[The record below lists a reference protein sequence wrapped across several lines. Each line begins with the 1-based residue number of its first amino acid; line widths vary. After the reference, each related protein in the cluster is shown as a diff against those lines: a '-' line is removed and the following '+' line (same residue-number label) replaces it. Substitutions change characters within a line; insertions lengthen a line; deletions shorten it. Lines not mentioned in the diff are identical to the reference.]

1 MSYQIQEINRRIQAD
16 PKEFVDACDA
26 AYAEK
31 IERAARAIAE
41 NVRTCPIVLLSGPSG
56 SGKTTTAMKIAEA
69 LRGMGISSQSLA
81 MDDYFRTVNPRTAP
95 RTPEGDIDF
104 ESPACLDMDLL
115 GKHLNALARGEEIH
129 LPRYNFV
136 TRVQS
141 GPIGRPMRLGK
152 DEVVVCEGIHALNDD
167 IAAYCP
173 DAFRLYIS
181 ARSVVVDGDGQEIF
195 KGTWM
200 RLLRRL
206 VRDSNFR
213 GTPAAATLDM
223 WANVRRGEKRFI
235 SPFKERA
242 NLMFDS
248 SFPCE
253 VSIMKNFAA
262 PSTQPLH
269 ERVPQLQQPEA
280 HDIAAVGLRDEAH
293 IVVRE
298 RLHRLLRQSRRLR
311 AQRREDD
318 APPVVPRARA
328 ERHAQGGVHPRREGE
343 RAVVARRV
351 MLGAQRHAHRPLP
364 RRRLRRAGDA
374 VEVARDE
381 LLRRVDVRHALQLRL
396 EIGQHRVAHLQLHG
410 LLGVVVRDGDHV
422 QPHEPGREQLAARLR
437 PRAGQQRHAHGQQQR
452 QLPRAQRAAGI
463 GIDGERMGM
472 HRMSAFL

>member
-1 MSYQIQEINRRIQAD
+1 MSYHIQEINHRIQTD

-41 NVRTCPIVLLSGPSG
+41 NVHTCPIVLLSGPSG

-69 LRGMGISSQSLA
+69 LRKMGIGSQSLA
-81 MDDYFRTVNPRTAP
+81 MDDYFRTVDPRTAP
-95 RTPEGDIDF
+95 RTPEGDVDL

-152 DEVVVCEGIHALNDD
+152 DEVAVCEGIHALNDD

-181 ARSVVVDGDGQEIF
+181 ARSIVVDNDGREVF

-242 NLMFDS
+242 NLMFD
-248 SFPCE
+248 
-253 VSIMKNFAA
+253 
-262 PSTQPLH
+262 
-269 ERVPQLQQPEA
+269 VP
-280 HDIAAVGLRDEAH
+280 
-293 IVVRE
+293 VR
-298 RLHRLLRQSRRLR
+298 
-311 AQRREDD
+311 
-318 APPVVPRARA
+318 
-328 ERHAQGGVHPRREGE
+328 GVHPEK
-343 RAVVARRV
+343 
-351 MLGAQRHAHRPLP
+351 
-364 RRRLRRAGDA
+364 LRRAPACGRARGRGALCGDPQHPA
-374 VEVARDE
+374 GARALRDDRPRPARARE
-381 LLRRVDVRHALQLRL
+381 HAARVHRRRRVQLL
-396 EIGQHRVAHLQLHG
+396 S
-410 LLGVVVRDGDHV
+410 
-422 QPHEPGREQLAARLR
+422 GR
-437 PRAGQQRHAHGQQQR
+437 
-452 QLPRAQRAAGI
+452 
-463 GIDGERMGM
+463 
-472 HRMSAFL
+472 

>member
-167 IAAYCP
+167 VPAVYQRA
-173 DAFRLYIS
+173 
-181 ARSVVVDGDGQEIF
+181 
-195 KGTWM
+195 
-200 RLLRRL
+200 LRR
-206 VRDSNFR
+206 
-213 GTPAAATLDM
+213 
-223 WANVRRGEKRFI
+223 
-235 SPFKERA
+235 
-242 NLMFDS
+242 
-248 SFPCE
+248 
-253 VSIMKNFAA
+253 
-262 PSTQPLH
+262 
-269 ERVPQLQQPEA
+269 
-280 HDIAAVGLRDEAH
+280 
-293 IVVRE
+293 
-298 RLHRLLRQSRRLR
+298 
-311 AQRREDD
+311 
-318 APPVVPRARA
+318 
-328 ERHAQGGVHPRREGE
+328 
-343 RAVVARRV
+343 
-351 MLGAQRHAHRPLP
+351 
-364 RRRLRRAGDA
+364 RRR
-374 VEVARDE
+374 
-381 LLRRVDVRHALQLRL
+381 
-396 EIGQHRVAHLQLHG
+396 
-410 LLGVVVRDGDHV
+410 
-422 QPHEPGREQLAARLR
+422 
-437 PRAGQQRHAHGQQQR
+437 
-452 QLPRAQRAAGI
+452 
-463 GIDGERMGM
+463 
-472 HRMSAFL
+472 